1 MREADGRAAALAE
14 QLRPVEGPLGQAR
27 HQCSGSRS
35 AGKNTDQ
42 GQSPC
47 FCLKYHLDTVQ
58 IV

>member
-1 MREADGRAAALAE
+1 MRGADGRVAALAE
-14 QLRPVEGPLGQAR
+14 RPRLVEGPLGQAR

-35 AGKNTDQ
+35 AEKNTDQ
-42 GQSPC
+42 GQSPS